1 MKVLY
6 LTVPSFFDLDVSLVR
21 EMSSIA
27 DVRVMLVVS
36 PESKKSSAFSIEKLD
51 PKCGLIPANEY
62 PGLEKYDGIIDSRKW
77 VVANNPDNS
86 FLSCM
91 KLSKDIKKYISR
103 DCFDIIHTTTSC
115 KTVLFLA
122 LYLRSCNH
130 SLLTVHDPISHERMS
145 WFENFIRRR
154 LFYWGNKNI
163 LLLSKS
169 LLTPFKKKYG
179 IKEDKIF
186 FSSLSVYDIL
196 SHFEETENAYG
207 NYILFF
213 GRIEPYKGVDLL
225 IDAYEKSVLPSKGIK
240 LVVAGKGKIRH
251 SSSNLTNDVIF
262 INRFIENDEL
272 SNLIRHCK
280 YVVLPYLSATQSG
293 CVMSAYAFN
302 KPVLATNVGDLPLT
316 VENGKT
322 GMICEAND
330 ADDLCSAMNEMENVN
345 LEILSHNIKVR
356 YEENGPL
363 SWNSIAKS
371 LVKVYETIA
380 SK

>member
-6 LTVPSFFDLDVSLVR
+6 LTVPSFFDLDISLIR
-21 EMSSIA
+21 EMSYFA
-27 DVRVMLVVS
+27 DVQVMLVVS
-36 PESKKSSAFSIEKLD
+36 PESKKSSAFSIEELD
-51 PKCGLIPANEY
+51 SKCGLISAEKY
-62 PGLEKYDGIIDSRKW
+62 LGFEKYDGIIDLQKW
-77 VVANNPDNS
+77 IIANNPDNS
-86 FLSCM
+86 FLSCL

-103 DCFDIIHTTTSC
+103 NHFDIVHTTNSC

-122 LYLRSCNH
+122 FYLRLFH
-130 SLLTVHDPISHERMS
+130 HTLLTVHDPIPHERIS

-154 LFYWGNKNI
+154 LFYWGNKNV

-179 IKEDKIF
+179 IKENRIF

-196 SHFEETENAYG
+196 SHFEETENIYG

-225 IDAYEKSVLPSKGIK
+225 IEAYEKSDLPSKGVK
-240 LVVAGKGKIRH
+240 LVIAGKGKIQY
-251 SSSNLTNDVIF
+251 SSSNLSNNIVF

-293 CVMSAYAFN
+293 CVMSTYAFN
-302 KPVLATNVGDLPLT
+302 KPVLATDVGDFSLT
-316 VENGKT
+316 IEQGKT
-322 GMICEAND
+322 GCICNAND
-330 ADDLCSAMNEMENVN
+330 AKSLCEAMNKMEYYNLFEMQENIKN
-345 LEILSHNIKVR
+345 KYQEKGPFSWNYIAISLCETYKKILSR
-356 YEENGPL
+356 
-363 SWNSIAKS
+363 
-371 LVKVYETIA
+371 
-380 SK
+380 